1 MRATYRNPK
10 ELATAVK
17 DLVDE
22 YQDDLITFDRF
33 EEKLKKIAEANQDRL
48 FKNGNVELKISSIL
62 GSERVE
68 LLNKTLA

>member
-22 YQDDLITFDRF
+22 YQDDLITFDKF
-33 EEKLKKIAEANQDRL
+33 EGKLKKIAEANEERL
-48 FKNGNVELKISSIL
+48 FKNGNVESKISSIL

>member
-22 YQDDLITFDRF
+22 YQDDLITFDKF
-33 EEKLKKIAEANQDRL
+33 EEKLKKIAEANEDRL
-48 FKNGNVELKISSIL
+48 FKNGNVDSKISSTL